1 MLELSDIKT
10 KGAVQEALNNGKLR
24 GLLREHIY
32 KFVNA
37 YKTNEPEHI
46 EGTKFLNLFRCL
58 YYNRKAY
65 EIDALTTLGW
75 NRLQQ
80 SITGKLWRLDFHK
93 HRIFTRVY
101 SGLYED
107 WKREEA
113 KKLVK
118 EEVIKEFFD
127 THPEYDNND

>member
-1 MLELSDIKT
+1 MLELKYIKT
-10 KGAVQEALNNGKLR
+10 KASVQEALNNGKLR
-24 GLLREHIY
+24 GQLREQIY

-46 EGTKFLNLFRCL
+46 VGTQILNLFRCL

-65 EIDALTTLGW
+65 ELDALTQSAW

-80 SITGKLWRLDFHK
+80 SVTAKLWRMDFHK

-101 SGLYED
+101 NGLYED

-118 EEVIKEFFD
+118 EEVIKEFFER
-127 THPEYDNND
+127 HPEYDNSE